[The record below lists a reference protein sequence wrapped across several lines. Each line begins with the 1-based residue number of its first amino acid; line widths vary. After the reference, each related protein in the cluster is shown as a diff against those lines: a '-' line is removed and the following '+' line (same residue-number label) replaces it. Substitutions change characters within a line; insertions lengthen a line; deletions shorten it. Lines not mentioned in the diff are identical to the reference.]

1 MSRLPAAAAGP
12 RPCSVC
18 AVPLQACWP
27 FRPDDRHCPLC
38 GLHILRLAV
47 FPIAPDG
54 NVWLYQDPD
63 GDTAFRLVGERGPE
77 GKPDRRQLLRP
88 QLDLTRSA
96 ARFGGEL
103 LTGLEFDLEEIDNP
117 GGTPEMVTVRLATR
131 FGSFDA
137 MPLPSQG
144 VPGHLVLATSAGDE
158 TRGAVLLPPPGEPV
172 LECPDPSIPF
182 ENGVWQLYQKEG
194 PPTFPLTLT
203 VPVAQWALGVNV
215 PPGQGV
221 PGDVSVRGFEAPVL
235 LEPGKPHAFELRLAD
250 AGWDNPQ
257 PRELNLLVRRAALA
271 PQSLTVRFALI
282 AGSRLQFVGG
292 SPRAVEVRLGR
303 RVPLPLL
310 LSVTSPPAPA
320 LPPPPPA
327 PDVALD
333 DEVIPLEL
341 ALDDEGE
348 PLPAFDAPPEPA
360 RAAPLPEAES
370 GLTVIDYTVHQTL
383 GTGPA
388 AEGEEWLRVLRPT
401 REQLPWHLPPTG
413 AGQPPDQLDLEID
426 TTRLDRDRYA
436 GAVLRGA
443 VELTDSRRR
452 RWRCEVHAS
461 VGRAQRL
468 ASWVAFDWG
477 TTNSCAAYRR
487 GINPGEP
494 PLSIPFDQEQQQ
506 TPELFP
512 SDIYFEDLSDPRNPV
527 FHLGHDAA
535 RQARE
540 HPECCLRSVKR
551 KFQFQERV
559 FVMDERQRGHAY
571 TTAELARLMLRKLI
585 ALAEEALGQEIHQ
598 LGLTFPTKWSARVR
612 HKLEDVTRALQAEL
626 EAERKPFRVTILP
639 PTIDEANAVAINL
652 ITSEHDREDLPENFY
667 LVAYDFGGGTVDTS
681 VLEVRLPPDMT
692 RASTHYIGLGGR
704 GDFGGDDVTRAV
716 MTLLRDRIADA
727 LQRRVITLDPL
738 TGRSARLLQM
748 PLVAD
753 GEPLRAG
760 RGAAHLHQLGRKNWD
775 ALWKIAELI
784 KIDLCDAADAS
795 LAATRAGHPTRPPS
809 AGDTDFG
816 SSLAQ
821 SLEEDEHLRQLA
833 DDRHAVMERLRPRL
847 AEIACR
853 VLIQPGPGE
862 AALPAEDEWALDVVL
877 DPLDAD
883 DRDAFFRELRFTLD
897 EACDYPL
904 EDIFE
909 TNAGQRYSVRQR
921 VEDTVR
927 ELRAQC
933 DDRKINPNIIVLAGG
948 GSRLPLVARLM
959 RHHFPSDRDLL
970 HYDRA
975 FAKRRVAHGM
985 ASYLALR
992 QVVNLDPQLARS
1004 VDVLHHPLGLQVLV
1018 IEKRRARTDF
1028 LTVVP
1033 VGAPLNN
1040 PAVEHP
1046 VRFAGSQLLNTP
1058 EGGRRLVLFVRD
1070 WRSGPVELGHFEVSG
1085 PSLRGAGRSAPLP
1098 AAPAAAFEGVLRLHG
1113 ARRVELTVTH
1123 EGARYGPFP
1132 LVHTVHDPEAALQ
1145 SEDPLAAGR
1154 AATHGG
1160 GAGRGA

>member
-1 MSRLPAAAAGP
+1 MSRVPAAAAGP

-47 FPIAPDG
+47 FPTAPDG
-54 NVWLYQDPD
+54 NVWLYQEAD
-63 GDTAFRLVGERGPE
+63 GDTAFRLVWERGPE
-77 GKPDRRQLLRP
+77 GKPERRQLLRP
-88 QLDLTRSA
+88 LLDFTRSV
-96 ARFGGEL
+96 ARFGGEH

-117 GGTPEMVTVRLATR
+117 KGTPEIVSARLATR

-137 MPLPSQG
+137 MPLPGKG
-144 VPGHLVLATSAGDE
+144 VPGHLVLATTAGTE
-158 TRGAVLLPPPGEPV
+158 TRGAVLLPPPGEPA
-172 LECPDPSIPF
+172 LECSDPSIHLD
-182 ENGVWQLYQKEG
+182 NGVWHLYQMEG
-194 PPTFPLTLT
+194 PPSLPLTLT

-221 PGDVSVRGFEAPVL
+221 PGEVSVRGFEAPAL
-235 LEPGKPHAFELRLAD
+235 LEPGKPHPFEVRLPD
-250 AGWDNPQ
+250 AGWDVSE
-257 PRELNLLVRRAALA
+257 PRELKLLVRRAALA
-271 PQSLTVRFALI
+271 PLPLTVRLALV

-310 LSVTSPPAPA
+310 LTVTSPPAPP

-327 PDVALD
+327 PELGLDD

-341 ALDDEGE
+341 ALDDDGE
-348 PLPAFDAPPEPA
+348 PLPVPPVPPP
-360 RAAPLPEAES
+360 RPPLPQVES
-370 GLTVIDYTVHQTL
+370 GLTITDYAVHQTL
-383 GTGPA
+383 GAGGPA
-388 AEGEEWLRVLRPT
+388 LAEGEEWLCVVRPT
-401 REQLPWHLPPTG
+401 REQLPWHLSPT
-413 AGQPPDQLDLEID
+413 APGQAPDQLDLEID

-443 VELTDSRRR
+443 VELSDSRRR

-487 GINPGEP
+487 GINPSEP
-494 PLSIPFDQEQQQ
+494 PVSVPFDQEQQQ

-512 SDIYFEDLSDPRNPV
+512 SDVYFENLSDPLRPV

-535 RQARE
+535 RRARE

-559 FVMDERQRGHAY
+559 FVMDERQRGHTY
-571 TTAELARLMLRKLI
+571 TTAELARLLLRKLI

-612 HKLEDVTRALQAEL
+612 HKLESVTRALQAEV
-626 EAERKPFRVTILP
+626 EAERRPFRVTILP

-652 ITSEHDREDLPENFY
+652 ITSEHDREDLPEKFY

-681 VLEVRLPPDMT
+681 VLEVHLPQDMT
-692 RASTHYIGLGGR
+692 EASTRYIGLGGR

-727 LQRRVITLDPL
+727 LQRRTIVLDPL
-738 TGRSARLLQM
+738 TGRSARLLQL

-775 ALWKIAELI
+775 ALWKIAELV
-784 KIDLCDAADAS
+784 KIDLCDAAEANP
-795 LAATRAGHPTRPPS
+795 AARARATRPPS
-809 AGDTDFG
+809 LGDTDFG
-816 SSLAQ
+816 SSLAD
-821 SLEEDEHLRQLA
+821 SLEEDERLRQLG

-853 VLIQPGPGE
+853 VLLQPGPGE
-862 AALPAEDEWALDVVL
+862 MAPPAEDEWTLDAVL

-883 DRDAFFRELRFTLD
+883 DRDAFFRELRFTLE

-927 ELRAQC
+927 EVRAQC
-933 DDRKINPNIIVLAGG
+933 DDRQIAPDIIVLAGG

-959 RHHFPSDRDLL
+959 RHHFPSGRDLL
-970 HYDRA
+970 HYDRT

-992 QVVNLDPQLARS
+992 QVVNLDQRLARS

-1018 IEKRRARTDF
+1018 IERRRARTEF
-1028 LTVVP
+1028 RTVVP
-1033 VGAPLNN
+1033 VGAPLND
-1040 PAVEHP
+1040 PAAAHR
-1046 VRFAGSQLLNTP
+1046 VRFAGSQLLTTP

-1070 WRSGPVELGHFEVSG
+1070 WRSGPVEFGYFEVSG
-1085 PSLRGAGRSAPLP
+1085 PALRGVGRPAPLP
-1098 AAPAAAFEGVLRLHG
+1098 AAPAAAFEGELRLHG
-1113 ARRVELTVTH
+1113 ARRVELSVKH
-1123 EGARYGPFP
+1123 EGVRYGPFP
-1132 LVHTVHDPEAALQ
+1132 LVLAVHDPEAALQ
-1145 SEDPLAAGR
+1145 SEDPLAAGHL
-1154 AATHGG
+1154 AA
-1160 GAGRGA
+1160 RG